1 MPLELTHLLLLMLCY
16 YPPVKDS
23 RDSHYVIHNSIFP
36 KDYSSFITMAQRL
49 LHFTIYITHLGTM
62 LWNGLI
68 ITTDPNK
75 WRLTCTL
82 TSSTR
87 AKNVSQRI
95 FSEEALDSKIFI
107 ESRFQSHSASAQK
120 IFHSNETRALLWNFA
135 GTAGYFRSCK
145 WKKLCAFTLFR
156 VQG

>member
-16 YPPVKDS
+16 YYPPVKDS
-23 RDSHYVIHNSIFP
+23 WDSHYVIHNSIFP

-49 LHFTIYITHLGTM
+49 FHFTIYITHLGTM

-75 WRLTCTL
+75 WKLTCTL

-95 FSEEALDSKIFI
+95 LRRGSRLKFSSKVDF
-107 ESRFQSHSASAQK
+107 SHTAPLLKRYFTQTKQEHYYEILLAQRDPFVL
-120 IFHSNETRALLWNFA
+120 IMR
-135 GTAGYFRSCK
+135 
-145 WKKLCAFTLFR
+145 KKMMCFYCFS